1 MLAFHSWPL
10 IFRENCRRDLFILN
24 EWNSIGTLFASW
36 ECVCFKKSNWI
47 FFTIATG
54 MEVIF
59 CLLSINAI
67 PHPSRK
73 SLVSSKP
80 CCIFPPLLLLTWIKR
95 TRKKVFFF
103 FCLCLAGRSSSPV
116 ELQLVGP
123 NYPKARLSLS
133 PSFCIFP
140 RSSSERNPITKSIF
154 KLSFYSFFFFFL
166 QILMGTWYNTNNL
179 TNFEEGLKIKNL
191 CNSNVTTAK
200 LEGFIFLFLGLF
212 FFFFALCLFGE
223 HIGCSALDCYSSVVF
238 SFLSTKK
245 LLEGNSRY
253 YSSQSAG
260 RNMFVPLSLFCE
272 RLISLVQTSFRIM

>member
-1 MLAFHSWPL
+1 MAPPPFTHTPLTFTYSPPTLGMISGWLHFPILVSFGCVLKEKNLWKIWNFLSIKFVGGKERPVLAFHSWPL

-36 ECVCFKKSNWI
+36 ECVCFKKTNWI

-103 FCLCLAGRSSSPV
+103 FVFAGRSSSPV

-166 QILMGTWYNTNNL
+166 QILMGT
-179 TNFEEGLKIKNL
+179 
-191 CNSNVTTAK
+191 
-200 LEGFIFLFLGLF
+200 
-212 FFFFALCLFGE
+212 
-223 HIGCSALDCYSSVVF
+223 
-238 SFLSTKK
+238 
-245 LLEGNSRY
+245 
-253 YSSQSAG
+253 
-260 RNMFVPLSLFCE
+260 
-272 RLISLVQTSFRIM
+272 

>member
-1 MLAFHSWPL
+1 MIRRARQCKMREGETMLTGTPTTGRAAFVSISSFRPQWLHPLYTHTPHIYLLPPNTRNDFRLTPFSNSSIIWLRSERKKFMEDLKFFEHQKFVGGKERPVLAFHSWPL

-36 ECVCFKKSNWI
+36 ECVCFKKTNWI

-103 FCLCLAGRSSSPV
+103 VFAGRSSSPV

-166 QILMGTWYNTNNL
+166 QILMGT
-179 TNFEEGLKIKNL
+179 
-191 CNSNVTTAK
+191 
-200 LEGFIFLFLGLF
+200 
-212 FFFFALCLFGE
+212 
-223 HIGCSALDCYSSVVF
+223 
-238 SFLSTKK
+238 
-245 LLEGNSRY
+245 
-253 YSSQSAG
+253 
-260 RNMFVPLSLFCE
+260 
-272 RLISLVQTSFRIM
+272 

>member
-1 MLAFHSWPL
+1 MAPPPLHTPLTFTYSPPTLGMISGWLHFPILVSFGCVLKEKNLWKFWNFLSIKNSLEEKKRPVLAFHSWPL

-36 ECVCFKKSNWI
+36 ECVCFKKTNWI

-103 FCLCLAGRSSSPV
+103 FVFAGRSSSPV

-133 PSFCIFP
+133 IVLYFSPFVFW
-140 RSSSERNPITKSIF
+140 TKSNYKINF
-154 KLSFYSFFFFFL
+154 QIVFLFIFFF
-166 QILMGTWYNTNNL
+166 Y
-179 TNFEEGLKIKNL
+179 K
-191 CNSNVTTAK
+191 
-200 LEGFIFLFLGLF
+200 
-212 FFFFALCLFGE
+212 
-223 HIGCSALDCYSSVVF
+223 Y
-238 SFLSTKK
+238 
-245 LLEGNSRY
+245 
-253 YSSQSAG
+253 
-260 RNMFVPLSLFCE
+260 
-272 RLISLVQTSFRIM
+272 